1 MPGLRPG
8 LRGPLFQEK
17 LALSLEKGASLCWRP
32 SGANI
37 CFFYNVVAACTGA
50 PRRLAGGTPAS
61 WGWDPAPGAA
71 QRAANAA
78 ERLCRPPAASI
89 CCSPPERVPAAWR
102 RRAAP
107 FCCQQGQSFSI
118 SACLKLLL
126 PEA

>member
-37 CFFYNVVAACTGA
+37 CFFYNVVAALHRRSAAFGRRDACLLGLGIQPQERPKGPQT
-50 PRRLAGGTPAS
+50 PRSACAGR
-61 WGWDPAPGAA
+61 
-71 QRAANAA
+71 QR
-78 ERLCRPPAASI
+78 
-89 CCSPPERVPAAWR
+89 PAAWR

-118 SACLKLLL
+118 SACIKLLL

>member
-78 ERLCRPPAASI
+78 ERLCRPAA
-89 CCSPPERVPAAWR
+89 R
-102 RRAAP
+102 RLAAP
-107 FCCQQGQSFSI
+107 GRAFLLSAGAIFFYISMLKASFTRSI
-118 SACLKLLL
+118 IGHYI
-126 PEA
+126 P

>member
-37 CFFYNVVAACTGA
+37 CFFYNVVAALHRRSAAFGRRDACLLGLGSS
-50 PRRLAGGTPAS
+50 PRSGPKGRKRR
-61 WGWDPAPGAA
+61 GAA
-71 QRAANAA
+71 G
-78 ERLCRPPAASI
+78 
-89 CCSPPERVPAAWR
+89 PAAWR

>member
-37 CFFYNVVAACTGA
+37 CFFYNVVAALH
-50 PRRLAGGTPAS
+50 RRSAAFGRRDACLL
-61 WGWDPAPGAA
+61 GWDPAPGAA

-78 ERLCRPPAASI
+78 ERLCRPPAG
-89 CCSPPERVPAAWR
+89 PPPGGAGPRLFAVSRGNLFLYQHA
-102 RRAAP
+102 
-107 FCCQQGQSFSI
+107 
-118 SACLKLLL
+118 
-126 PEA
+126 